1 MSLQFNGRGQR
12 TRWRRHDK
20 LFRMAVSWGARKFVA
35 TLNHAAAEGDDFYHA
50 IVLND
55 GVVLSRLI

>member
-1 MSLQFNGRGQR
+1 
-12 TRWRRHDK
+12 
-20 LFRMAVSWGARKFVA
+20 MAVSWGARRFVA

-55 GVVLSRLI
+55 GAVLGWLT

>member
-1 MSLQFNGRGQR
+1 
-12 TRWRRHDK
+12 
-20 LFRMAVSWGARKFVA
+20 MAVSWGARRFVA

-55 GVVLSRLI
+55 DGVVLG